1 MALTVAEMLGD
12 PFVAATEPV
21 VVTGAAGLSGTV
33 RWVHASEQLD
43 IAPLLLGGEVILMEG
58 VNLAAGLTDAEYR
71 AYVSSLVEAGIAALA
86 VELTDRLPAVPEAVV
101 AAAAQ
106 AGLPVVAMRR
116 RVPFVQ
122 ICQSVNTRLSDGSL
136 RQLRLA
142 DRLSIRLAEL
152 ATGSGSVTP
161 LLEVI
166 ARETR
171 ADVTLVGLDGEEI
184 GRAGGREGPD
194 AGLPDTDDE
203 AFAGSFSAPLRAGHA
218 VCGTLLL
225 RARAEA
231 DIHSVAVALDRAP
244 EVLTISLLQ
253 VRPPSIEERL
263 TAELFALLGRDG
275 ARDRSVD
282 ALQVEV
288 YLDRLGLPADALYL
302 GLSADVGGDRH
313 RLRDVRDVVR
323 RVSPRALVQLAGDE
337 LLAILPFTVPAE
349 LEAARA
355 VLLADLPRAARS
367 SGRAAACVGAG
378 TRRRRDLAREV
389 TAVRTVRSWSR
400 RPATVEGVVDA
411 RSHAVERLVRSLR
424 DDPEL
429 GDFVDEVLGRLAE
442 TGGDLLHTLVTY
454 GSLWGSKT
462 ATAAALGIGRQTL
475 YQRLDRIEALVGP
488 LDASP
493 ARAAAVLT
501 AAFVEQARRSLP
513 LQP

>member
-1 MALTVAEMLGD
+1 MGLTVAEMLDD
-12 PFVAATEPV
+12 PFVAATDPL
-21 VVTGAAGLSGTV
+21 VVTGGADLSRTV

-43 IAPLLLGGEVILMEG
+43 IAPLLLGGEVVLMEG
-58 VNLAAGLTDAEYR
+58 VNLGAGLTDAECR
-71 AYVSSLVEAGIAALA
+71 SYVSSLVEAGVAGLA
-86 VELTDRLPAVPEAVV
+86 VELTDRLPAVPPAVV
-101 AAAAQ
+101 AAADE

-142 DRLSIRLAEL
+142 DRLSVSLADL
-152 ATGSGSVTP
+152 AGGSATVTP

-171 ADVTLVGLDGEEI
+171 ADVTLVGLDGGEI
-184 GRAGGREGPD
+184 AR
-194 AGLPDTDDE
+194 AGLPDDPAGDRPDDT
-203 AFAGSFSAPLRAGHA
+203 AFAGSFSAPLRAGQA

-244 EVLTISLLQ
+244 EVLAISLLR

-263 TAELFALLGRDG
+263 TAELFALLSRDG
-275 ARDRSVD
+275 RDRSAD

-288 YLDRLGLPADALYL
+288 YLDRLGLPADAHYL
-302 GLSADVGGDRH
+302 GVSADIGGDWH
-313 RLRDVRDVVR
+313 RLRAVREVVR
-323 RVSPRALVQLAGDE
+323 RVAPGALVQVAGDE
-337 LLAILPFTVPAE
+337 LLAVLPFAVPAE
-349 LEAARA
+349 LERARA
-355 VLLADLPRAARS
+355 VLLADLPRPARPR
-367 SGRAAACVGAG
+367 GTAVACVGAG

-389 TAVRTVRSWSR
+389 TAVRTVRRWSR
-400 RPATVEGVVDA
+400 RPAADEGVVDA
-411 RSHAVERLVRSLR
+411 RGHAVERLVRSLD
-424 DDPEL
+424 DDPRL
-429 GDFVDEVLGRLAE
+429 GDFVDEVLGRLTE
-442 TGGDLLHTLVTY
+442 GGGDLLHTLAAY
-454 GSLWGSKT
+454 GALWGSKT

-488 LDASP
+488 LDATP

-501 AAFVEQARRSLP
+501 AAFVEEARRSLP
-513 LQP
+513 AHP